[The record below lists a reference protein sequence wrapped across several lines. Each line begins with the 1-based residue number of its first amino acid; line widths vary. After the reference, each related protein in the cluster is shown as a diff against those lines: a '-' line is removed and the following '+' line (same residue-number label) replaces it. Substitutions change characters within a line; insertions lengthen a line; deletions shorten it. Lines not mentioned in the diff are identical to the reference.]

1 MKLKLVV
8 NGCEAPEDYR
18 LLKTTVSTVA
28 SLRKTAVLRF
38 TSERLVI
45 ISTPKSSSSN
55 SGTILQADSGQLW
68 CTIPQDLFK
77 LYTVISARE
86 LNTITMEYNCDSL
99 LSVFKRYDR
108 VMNQGS
114 SSNMTI
120 KLQSM
125 PEWNAGSNDSTHNSD
140 AASKLNPVCALGI
153 TFEEIVRTQGTND
166 NANYGAGST
175 NGSSTTTVMGGFG
188 SNKIVMHSF
197 KVPVKLLFK
206 AQDQRIQE
214 PMINYTH
221 LMMCKL
227 PPISGEYGAG
237 FHSFI
242 KRVERYT
249 NVSHIKLSGLRN
261 DDTIENES
269 DKLKI
274 IVNELDWHLEICWN
288 GPLDSV
294 VQQGIQTQASQQVD
308 EATGVPSPSHTSKS
322 HERTTYEEDSM
333 RVEDSEIMDKT
344 STTVSG
350 VVDVELVDVSAMVE
364 RAEQETS
371 KIHEVVIRCKDWK
384 VCDKLY
390 GAFEEVVLA
399 ISHNE
404 SCVLHCSLDRG
415 NFEEG
420 DAVDKPKERGQIIY
434 YMARSKPL

>member
-45 ISTPKSSSSN
+45 ISTPKSSSS
-55 SGTILQADSGQLW
+55 SSSTILHADSGQLW

-108 VMNQGS
+108 VMSQGS

-125 PEWNAGSNDSTHNSD
+125 PEWNAGSNDSTHSSD
-140 AASKLNPVCALGI
+140 TGSKLNPVCALGI

-166 NANYGAGST
+166 NATYGAEST
-175 NGSSTTTVMGGFG
+175 AGSSTTTVMGGFG
-188 SNKIVMHSF
+188 TNKIVMHSF

-221 LMMCKL
+221 LMMCRL

-249 NVSHIKLSGLRN
+249 NVNHIKLSGIRK

-294 VQQGIQTQASQQVD
+294 LQQGIQTQASKLAD
-308 EATGVPSPSHTSKS
+308 EAAGFPSPSKS
-322 HERTTYEEDSM
+322 YRKTTYDDDDAM
-333 RVEDSEIMDKT
+333 RVEDSEIMGVGN
-344 STTVSG
+344 STTVSDS
-350 VVDVELVDVSAMVE
+350 VDVELVDVSAMVE
-364 RAEQETS
+364 RAEQEIS

-390 GAFEEVVLA
+390 GAFEEIVLA

-420 DAVDKPKERGQIIY
+420 DAIDKPKERGQIIY

>member
-8 NGCEAPEDYR
+8 NGCEAAEDYR

-45 ISTPKSSSSN
+45 ISTPKSSSS
-55 SGTILQADSGQLW
+55 SSSTILHADSGQLW

-108 VMNQGS
+108 VMSQGS

-140 AASKLNPVCALGI
+140 SGSKLNPVCALGI

-166 NANYGAGST
+166 NATYGAEST
-175 NGSSTTTVMGGFG
+175 ARSPTATVMGGFG
-188 SNKIVMHSF
+188 TNKIVMHSF

-214 PMINYTH
+214 PMINYAH

-249 NVSHIKLSGLRN
+249 NVNHIKLKGTRK
-261 DDTIENES
+261 DDTVENEG

-294 VQQGIQTQASQQVD
+294 VQQGIQTQASQLAD
-308 EATGVPSPSHTSKS
+308 EAAEVSSPSKS
-322 HERTTYEEDSM
+322 HRKTTYDDDAM
-333 RVEDSEIMDKT
+333 RVEDSEIMGVGN
-344 STTVSG
+344 STTVSDS
-350 VVDVELVDVSAMVE
+350 VDVELVDVSAMVE
-364 RAEQETS
+364 RAEQDIS

-390 GAFEEVVLA
+390 GAFEEIVLA

-420 DAVDKPKERGQIIY
+420 DAIDKPKERGQIIY